1 MSLKYRPD
9 GSLAFTYPF
18 TPEEQVT
25 VDAWRR
31 NLRLKMAREAFER
44 ARDRLT
50 EMRILECERRREE
63 EILN

>member
-1 MSLKYRPD
+1 MALKYRPD

-18 TPEEQVT
+18 TPEEQVHVNT
-25 VDAWRR
+25 YRR
-31 NLRLKMAREAFER
+31 NLRLKLAREEFER

-50 EMRILECERRREE
+50 ELRMLERERVREE